1 MLMQSAWSRRVLVP
15 LLGTALLVGAPA
27 TTSAAAPAK
36 APAGTAAAGPSGV
49 QAKSAML
56 YEPAKRKIHWYR
68 SAKTKRPIGSIT
80 KAMTAVVVLRAGNLD
95 RKITIK
101 QKYID
106 YAVRHGGSMAY
117 LRVGDR
123 LTVRQMLRALMLPSG
138 CDAAYALADVY
149 GPGWREFVKKMNATA
164 RKLNMDQTYYAN
176 FDGLPWPTATS
187 GYSTALDQTKLAN
200 YAMKRADFRKIVG
213 TATYSLPA
221 GDGHRSYTWHNTN
234 RLLGSYRGAVG
245 VKTGYTSAAGYS
257 LMFAATR
264 NQRTLVGVVLNSST
278 TDSTARFTDAAKILN
293 WGFGAGTTERLVLA
307 PMPAGANVD

>member
-1 MLMQSAWSRRVLVP
+1 MQAAWSRRVFVP

-27 TTSAAAPAK
+27 TTAAAAPAK
-36 APAGTAAAGPSGV
+36 APAGVVAAGPSGV

-68 SAKTKRPIGSIT
+68 SNKTKRPIGSVT

-117 LRVGDR
+117 LKPGDR
-123 LTVRQMLRALMLPSG
+123 LTVRQLLRALLLPSG

-149 GPGWREFVKKMNATA
+149 GPGWHGFVKKMNQTA
-164 RKLNMDQTYYAN
+164 RTLNMSQTNYAN
-176 FDGLPWPTATS
+176 FDGLPWPTATA
-187 GYSTALDQTKLAN
+187 GYSTAMDQTKLAG
-200 YAMKRADFRKIVG
+200 YAMKNAEFRKVVS
-213 TATYSLPA
+213 TRTYSLPA
-221 GDGHRSYTWHNTN
+221 GAGRSSYTWHNTN
-234 RLLGSYRGAVG
+234 RLLGSYPGAVG
-245 VKTGYTSAAGYS
+245 IKTGYTSAAGYS
-257 LMFAATR
+257 MMFAATR
-264 NQRTLVGVVLNSST
+264 NKRTLVGVVLNSST

-293 WGFGAGTTERLVLA
+293 WGFGTRATERLVLA
-307 PMPAGANVD
+307 PMPPGANVD